1 VHISPYTG
9 GELRLKSLYQAHSI
23 SDADAARSFEKLKQE
38 LPRHRKLLCLQPFA
52 PAFLAKLEL
61 PEQNLGDRATRAL
74 VEALLFGSVRVAEV
88 YLYKSLLG
96 DAAAQALAC
105 LMEHS
110 PKPGITGLHL
120 SHNYFTPLGVK
131 LMIDAARRCKMYPQN
146 QLLPSGKRSSSPL
159 WLRVDHQL
167 IPWPG
172 YEDKEE
178 DEKLKLT
185 EKRVEELDRML
196 VSKSQADGSI
206 PADLMPWELPRLI
219 CIPAPR
225 NPQRLINV
233 DPTMEDGVAEFFQC
247 SDCTKLKCKFASA
260 YGPLVHLPYFWM
272 QGRFPRPWGDE
283 LPPTKPPEAASVN
296 LREANWKSWF
306 PRVPRP
312 RVQTQLS
319 LEAPPP
325 TSTAAVQDSAV
336 LKREPSA
343 VVQVK
348 AQPPEKVSLPISGD
362 KQEKPRKDKKD
373 KKEKK
378 EKKKEKKAKKDK
390 RLEQNQEVD
399 ASQEPSVAEQLQ
411 QEVADLFGSDDDEVS
426 KPMPPLISTSA
437 RPPQKQLAVSN
448 AKRRRTAT
456 PLSPIVSEKE
466 SEHDA
471 AAAVADV
478 EPQDEMPE
486 ETDEELEFLD

>member
-1 VHISPYTG
+1 MVDFEVHISPYTG

-362 KQEKPRKDKKD
+362 KQEKPRKDKK
-373 KKEKK
+373 
-378 EKKKEKKAKKDK
+378 
-390 RLEQNQEVD
+390 R
-399 ASQEPSVAEQLQ
+399 
-411 QEVADLFGSDDDEVS
+411 
-426 KPMPPLISTSA
+426 
-437 RPPQKQLAVSN
+437 
-448 AKRRRTAT
+448 
-456 PLSPIVSEKE
+456 
-466 SEHDA
+466 
-471 AAAVADV
+471 
-478 EPQDEMPE
+478 
-486 ETDEELEFLD
+486 